1 MSIENLFAH
10 PQEIREQILA
20 QLSPEELAI
29 VEQALAEYNANPYL
43 KYNGD
48 LERIIEEG
56 FGESLWSV
64 QKEILKSVQ
73 NNQRTVVVT
82 TPGIGKSDLM
92 SLLVTAVG
100 VSSEAG
106 MTRIV
111 TTASNFRQVK
121 TILWPYIRRVHSQHN
136 LQGTLNQ
143 VEWYINNI
151 LVADGFS
158 AADKDEDA
166 VRGIHNLGRVMVMV
180 DEGGGISKSL
190 GRALNGLLTT
200 KEDRI
205 IVSGNPP
212 TDTTDT
218 WFEEISNSPEWNV
231 ITVPYTATPNFT
243 GEVTPICK
251 RCPARV
257 AQHTISKHLTSQE
270 FVRAVKAQYAED
282 DPYVQAAL
290 YARFPSGNTAKAIPM
305 SWLEKAMPIKNV
317 VDLEWKDKSERQGE
331 ITLGIDIA
339 SDGGDEFVIAKRDGW
354 HGSIIHRSSGRANEN
369 AVDVAGICLTHII
382 TASKLHEERE
392 IRSRVKVKID
402 AIGLGWGVVSILK
415 EWVKEQRI
423 NAEIVPVNVA
433 EKALA
438 PQRFKNQRSEL
449 WWNMRELLQE
459 ESVEVTLDID
469 DATLRQLNGPAY
481 STDTAGRIII
491 ESKKDMKD
499 RGTHSPD
506 RAEALLLAFYQP
518 PTKTSNVAPI
528 VIGQKNVWKI

>member
-1 MSIENLFAH
+1 MLEPA
-10 PQEIREQILA
+10 EIREQILS
-20 QLSPEELAI
+20 QLTPEELVI
-29 VEQALAEYNANPYL
+29 VEQAIADAKVNPYL
-43 KYNGD
+43 RFKGD
-48 LERIIEEG
+48 LKRIIEEG

-64 QKEILKSVQ
+64 QQEILASVQ
-73 NNQRTVVVT
+73 NRQRTVVVT

-92 SLLVTAVG
+92 SLIVASVAV
-100 VSSEAG
+100 STEPG

-121 TILWPYIRRVHSQHN
+121 TILWPYIRRLHSQHK
-136 LQGTLNQ
+136 LPGKLNQ
-143 VEWYINNI
+143 VDWYVDNI
-151 LVADGFS
+151 LIADGFS

-200 KEDRI
+200 PDDRI

-212 TDTTDT
+212 TDQTDT
-218 WFEEISNSPEWNV
+218 WFEEIANSPEWNV
-231 ITVPYTATPNFT
+231 IHVPYTATPNFT
-243 GEVTPICK
+243 GEVTPMCK
-251 RCPARV
+251 RCPPRV
-257 AQHTISKHLTSQE
+257 EPHTISKHLTSVE
-270 FVRAVKAQYAED
+270 FVRAVKAQYSED

-305 SWLEKAMPIKNV
+305 SWLEKAVPMKGIE
-317 VDLEWKDKSERQGE
+317 DHEWLEKSKRTGE

-354 HGSIIHRSSGRANEN
+354 NGSIIHRSSGKANEN
-369 AVDVAGICLTHII
+369 AVEVAGVCLTHIRD
-382 TASKLHEERE
+382 AVALHEQRE
-392 IRSRVKVKID
+392 LNRHVKVKID
-402 AIGLGWGVVSILK
+402 AIGVGWGVVSILK
-415 EWVKEQRI
+415 EWVKEQRLR
-423 NAEIVPVNVA
+423 AEIIGVNVA

-449 WWNMRELLQE
+449 WWNLRELLQGDE
-459 ESVEVTLDID
+459 VDVTLDID
-469 DATLRQLNGPAY
+469 DQTLRQLNSPAY

-499 RGTHSPD
+499 RGTSSPD

-518 PTKTSNVAPI
+518 PTKTTNVAPI
-528 VIGQKNVWKI
+528 SIGQNNVWKI